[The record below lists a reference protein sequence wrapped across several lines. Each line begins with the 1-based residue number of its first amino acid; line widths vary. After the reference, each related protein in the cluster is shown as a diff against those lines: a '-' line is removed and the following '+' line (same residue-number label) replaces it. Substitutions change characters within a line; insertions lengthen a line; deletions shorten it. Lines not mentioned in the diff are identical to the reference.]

1 MNTKF
6 FQAARLI
13 LIILLI
19 CPTLTLA
26 QELKPIHLLEP
37 QMDGG
42 RPLMQVL
49 KDRSSSREFSNEKL
63 PMQVLSDM
71 LWAAFGVNRPE
82 SGKRTA
88 PSANNR
94 QEIDIYVATADSLYL
109 YDAKA
114 HMLMP
119 VLAEDIRTMTGTQ
132 SYVQEAPVN
141 LIYVSDFSKMGDAE
155 ESQKYVTSSANTGF
169 ISQNVYLYCASEGL
183 ATVVRGSIDKPAL
196 EKTMRLRPDQK
207 VILAQSVGY
216 PKKIVIVTQPLKPG
230 VSHFF

>member
-1 MNTKF
+1 MNTKT
-6 FQAARLI
+6 FQAVRLVF
-13 LIILLI
+13 IILLI

-37 QMDGG
+37 LMDGG

-94 QEIDIYVATADSLYL
+94 QEIDIYVATADGLYL

-119 VLAEDIRTMTGTQ
+119 VLAEDIRILTGTQ

-141 LIYVSDFSKMGDAE
+141 LIYISDFSKMGNTE

-196 EKTMRLRPDQK
+196 EKAMNLRPDQK
-207 VILAQSVGY
+207 VILAQTVGY
-216 PKKIVIVTQPLKPG
+216 PKK
-230 VSHFF
+230 